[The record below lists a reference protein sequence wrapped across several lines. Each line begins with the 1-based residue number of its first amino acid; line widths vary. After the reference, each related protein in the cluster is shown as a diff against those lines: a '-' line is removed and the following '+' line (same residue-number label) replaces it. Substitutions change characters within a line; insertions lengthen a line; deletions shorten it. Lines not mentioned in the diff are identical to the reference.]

1 MARTHVERFN
11 KGAVLENEGIPLD
24 ELDESLDFS
33 SEEINKRR
41 YAPTNEDNQSF
52 EDESDYSPKSTSE
65 RVTDNRSSVNYR
77 YAPQDN
83 RSSVYI
89 DNNTQ
94 VYQPQTNFYVS
105 RAYTTYAIEYLKF
118 LKAIL
123 KETMHDD

>member
-11 KGAVLENEGIPLD
+11 KGAVLENDNVPLD

-52 EDESDYSPKSTSE
+52 EDESDYSPKSSNE

-83 RSSVYI
+83 RSSVYV

-94 VYQPQTNFYVS
+94 VYQPQTNFYVNGLFTS
-105 RAYTTYAIEYLKF
+105 YAVEYLRF
-118 LKAIL
+118 LKYVL
-123 KETMHDD
+123 HETMKDE